1 MYDRDRSGFIDPQDL
16 HEIATAL
23 NKDPQLVIDTIKNLD
38 TALSQDQDRFS
49 VDEFIRIMSGL
60 DHRDSRYSPQ
70 SLMHVNRYQVLMKKE
85 FGNMLPR
92 GGIYFVPDFK
102 VIDFIK

>member
-1 MYDRDRSGFIDPQDL
+1 MTS
-16 HEIATAL
+16 
-23 NKDPQLVIDTIKNLD
+23 LD
-38 TALSQDQDRFS
+38 Q
-49 VDEFIRIMSGL
+49 
-60 DHRDSRYSPQ
+60 RDSRYSPQ
-70 SLMHVNRYQVLMKKE
+70 SLMHVNRYQDMMRKE